1 MIKIIKDGRKEF
13 VGNCDMCGCKFSY
26 DISDVAF
33 TSHSWKQSGTSALCD
48 LLPGVPCPCCGH
60 HYVHK
65 NLLYDFTTESLNSIS
80 IRVIPGELQK

>member
-13 VGNCDMCGCKFSY
+13 VGNCDMCGCEFSY

-33 TSHSWKQSGTSALCD
+33 TS
-48 LLPGVPCPCCGH
+48 VPCPCCGH

-65 NLLYDFTTESLNSIS
+65 NLNSIPIS
-80 IRVIPGELQK
+80 VTPGELQK

>member
-33 TSHSWKQSGTSALCD
+33 TS
-48 LLPGVPCPCCGH
+48 VPCPCCGH
-60 HYVHK
+60 YYVHK
-65 NLLYDFTTESLNSIS
+65 NLTTKNLHDFTITSPNSIPVS
-80 IRVIPGELQK
+80 VTLGELQK